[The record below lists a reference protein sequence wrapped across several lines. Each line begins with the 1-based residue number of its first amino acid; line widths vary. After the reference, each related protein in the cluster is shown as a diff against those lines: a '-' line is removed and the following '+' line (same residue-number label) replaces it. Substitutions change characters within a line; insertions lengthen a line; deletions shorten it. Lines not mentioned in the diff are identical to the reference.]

1 MCFSFSN
8 DDELSFRWH
17 WSSSAT
23 SMLIIVCTCISALWW
38 FLLNCFG
45 LSKNHQMRINQP
57 LHIRSMWVND
67 PRSVLKSAIQH
78 HEQSNIVSKQ
88 IALMSLC
95 YTAVYNIVIVIAI
108 NNWRTSAHSIDIRNV
123 HWFPSIR
130 RCRRRKKPWQL
141 TTVKN
146 HWCWYAQPLAFRSVR
161 LQFVTHYSKRRQ
173 RRNGKKNH
181 TLCTTRM
188 KYACVPANFDV
199 FHTCVVAL
207 FGIVAPTNQKPK
219 KIDRTV
225 IRIEW
230 WIVIINMVYLCVTS
244 SARHPDLSVVAT
256 QSIE

>member
-45 LSKNHQMRINQP
+45 LSKNHLMRINQP

-173 RRNGKKNH
+173 RRNGKKNPITH
-181 TLCTTRM
+181 YVQQEWNMHAYQQISMYFIRVSLRCL
-188 KYACVPANFDV
+188 
-199 FHTCVVAL
+199 AL
-207 FGIVAPTNQKPK
+207 WHPRIRNPK
-219 KIDRTV
+219 KSTGQWY
-225 IRIEW
+225 EL
-230 WIVIINMVYLCVTS
+230 NGES
-244 SARHPDLSVVAT
+244 SL
-256 QSIE
+256 